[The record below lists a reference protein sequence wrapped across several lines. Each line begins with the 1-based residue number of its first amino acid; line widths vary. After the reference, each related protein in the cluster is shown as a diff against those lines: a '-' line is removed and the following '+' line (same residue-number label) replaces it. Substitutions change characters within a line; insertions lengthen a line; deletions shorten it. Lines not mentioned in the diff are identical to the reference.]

1 MYANDN
7 FSFTFIHLYAK
18 WSLSISLI
26 HSLTFDYILF
36 YCPPEQTRNKG
47 DISYL
52 YYTERKCIFKL
63 FCILDLRN
71 IVPPQKKAILWMMFL
86 LKSHTNG
93 LISIHIW
100 WKIYICIYIVGKY
113 VKDMNIYFTTISK
126 HKKGIQFYPSYL
138 K

>member
-1 MYANDN
+1 MQMT
-7 FSFTFIHLYAK
+7 TFHSHSYIYMQNAFY
-18 WSLSISLI
+18 LS

-93 LISIHIW
+93 LISIHI
-100 WKIYICIYIVGKY
+100 
-113 VKDMNIYFTTISK
+113 
-126 HKKGIQFYPSYL
+126 
-138 K
+138 